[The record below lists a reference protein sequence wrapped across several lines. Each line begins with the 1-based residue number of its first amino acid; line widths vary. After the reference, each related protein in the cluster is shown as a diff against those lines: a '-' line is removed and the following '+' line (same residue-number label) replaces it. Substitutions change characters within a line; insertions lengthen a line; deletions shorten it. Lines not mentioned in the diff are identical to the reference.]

1 MDPRLTTERNIWLA
15 TTRTDGRPHLTP
27 IWFVWLHDKIYV
39 CTQGKAV
46 KTRNL
51 AANPNVAFSLE
62 NARSVIDAVALALLF
77 VALAGILI
85 RSLDT
90 AIWLL
95 AGQGVL
101 LGLAAAAAALVEG
114 TTQAWIV
121 FIVALA
127 VKAVAIPRLL
137 FLVLDRLTRR
147 HEVEF
152 ALRAVVAFPLAVCL
166 VLLAYA
172 VSGPFTD
179 GFHATFATP
188 NALPAALALLLLGCY
203 SMVIKKKALS
213 QVIGLVTMENG
224 LYLAAIAATR
234 GLPLTVEFG
243 VALDVLTGVAIMG
256 LVIHEI
262 DRQFGSTG
270 IDRLRSLRG

>member
-1 MDPRLTTERNIWLA
+1 M
-15 TTRTDGRPHLTP
+15 
-27 IWFVWLHDKIYV
+27 
-39 CTQGKAV
+39 
-46 KTRNL
+46 
-51 AANPNVAFSLE
+51 AFSLE